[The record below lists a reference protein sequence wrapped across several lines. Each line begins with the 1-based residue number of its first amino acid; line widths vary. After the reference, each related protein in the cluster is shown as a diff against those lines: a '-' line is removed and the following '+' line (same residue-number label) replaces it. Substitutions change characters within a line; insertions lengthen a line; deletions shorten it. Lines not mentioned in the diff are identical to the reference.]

1 MIMMRIFLMIMIVTF
16 YQKEEEKNVK
26 VNPMLQEPESSTVLL
41 LANETNVRDQDLSET
56 SNDNAPAIF
65 QRYLVLRN
73 SLL

>member
-1 MIMMRIFLMIMIVTF
+1 MMRIFLMIMIVTF